1 MINFDCSYQ
10 FIYHEYNCN
19 KTPLDSVMK
28 IYKDKEPHIIFDVI
42 ENFRPN
48 VCLICILEVQ
58 DKCNSNNNDSI
69 KILETEIKLE
79 NIKRIKINSQKLH
92 YNVMLK
98 NQNKVVIDLLNET
111 YSDNTLDFL
120 HKHLDD

>member
-48 VCLICILEVQ
+48 ACLICLFDIH
-58 DKCNSNNNDSI
+58 DKHNKNNKDSKDSI
-69 KILETEIKLE
+69 KILEKEIKLE
-79 NIKRIKINSQKLH
+79 NIKRIKFNSQRLH

-98 NQNKVVIDLLNET
+98 NQNKILIDLLDKT
-111 YSDNTLDFL
+111 HSDRKLEFL
-120 HKHLDD
+120 VKF